1 MASRSKPFEI
11 FDLLRLESSRHLICA
26 PLVSFSCYFCRKRR
40 LSPLLHRLSP
50 LLRRCLIHAPLFL
63 IQNLDGDRGAAGRRV
78 AAVKGGVESVK
89 GGFCG
94 KRGLNW
100 AVAYTKCRRQY
111 CPVME
116 EHKSYSASLEWSKDS
131 LAANI
136 Y

>member
-78 AAVKGGVESVK
+78 AAVKGGVEAVK
-89 GGFCG
+89 GGERRRLRQ
-94 KRGLNW
+94 KRVKLGGG
-100 AVAYTKCRRQY
+100 V
-111 CPVME
+111 
-116 EHKSYSASLEWSKDS
+116 HKM
-131 LAANI
+131 
-136 Y
+136 